1 MWATTLMGYPQEPCL
16 AGYLQEPCLAWEA
29 TAGFRHVCEKSPWA
43 AGCPPPHGR
52 GFQAA

>member
-1 MWATTLMGYPQEPCL
+1 MWAATLMGYPQEPCL
-16 AGYLQEPCLAWEA
+16 AWEV

-43 AGCPPPHGR
+43 AGCPPPPHGR